1 VSTLNEK
8 EKLRYVKFDRLG
20 HHLITGIANLT
31 PALPRGGGLPP
42 DRRPAGGGGP
52 PHDPPALG
60 GGGDGPPGRGGGGG
74 GGHDGEGGEE
84 DGGEADENSRRMSA
98 FAYRWEKRNFF
109 SSMYYIQHCFICRP
123 SDSTVSEDAG
133 TEPRTVGTSA
143 LAVRR
148 SNH

>member
-1 VSTLNEK
+1 MSTLNEK

-74 GGHDGEGGEE
+74 GHVGEGGEE

-98 FAYRWEKRNFF
+98 FAYRWEKRNYFF
-109 SSMYYIQHCFICRP
+109 VSMYYIQHCFICRP
-123 SDSTVSEDAG
+123 SDSNVSEDAG
-133 TEPRTVGTSA
+133 FEPRTVATSA

-148 SNH
+148 